1 MKPKDI
7 AIVLTN
13 ILKQITTANGY
24 NTDIGHRVFRGRLK
38 LDDDKIP
45 CVVIGEE
52 DDQVT
57 DRVNYGKNVSIT
69 QGFVIDAYV
78 RCDPD
83 NPNDAAHDVIEDLKK
98 ALFTGQSNA
107 NPAGALAP
115 HVRTLKYIRRHIG
128 PRPEGADFVL
138 GSITIETAYVET
150 LT

>member
-1 MKPKDI
+1 MKPKEI
-7 AIVLTN
+7 AIILTD

-24 NTDIGHRVFRGRLK
+24 NTDAGQRVFRGRLK

-45 CVVIGEE
+45 CIVIGEE

-57 DRVNYGKNVSIT
+57 GGANYFKQVSVN
-69 QGFVIDAYV
+69 QGFVIEAYV
-78 RCDPD
+78 KCDPD

-98 ALFTGQSNA
+98 ALFTGQTNT
-107 NPAGALAP
+107 NHAGALAP

-128 PRPEGADFVL
+128 PRPEGSDFVL
-138 GSITIETAYVET
+138 GSITIETTYVET